1 MKSSLFRSLWSLH
14 LITPRGFIRLLRCF
28 LHEGITM
35 MAAVRFAARYHA
47 HECAVVSDNQRIDYQ
62 DFYAF
67 AKKLSYVLYHE
78 YQLRSGQHVAL
89 FLSQPSCFGFA
100 SSSSFTFRSKRKIT
114 EYRPFKRTIIAI
126 NESSIC
132 AFYLR

>member
-47 HECAVVSDNQRIDYQ
+47 HECAVVSDNQRID
-62 DFYAF
+62 
-67 AKKLSYVLYHE
+67 LSRL
-78 YQLRSGQHVAL
+78 L
-89 FLSQPSCFGFA
+89 C
-100 SSSSFTFRSKRKIT
+100 
-114 EYRPFKRTIIAI
+114 
-126 NESSIC
+126 IC
-132 AFYLR
+132 KEVILCSLP

>member
-47 HECAVVSDNQRIDYQ
+47 HECAVVSDN
-62 DFYAF
+62 
-67 AKKLSYVLYHE
+67 
-78 YQLRSGQHVAL
+78 
-89 FLSQPSCFGFA
+89 
-100 SSSSFTFRSKRKIT
+100 
-114 EYRPFKRTIIAI
+114 
-126 NESSIC
+126 
-132 AFYLR
+132 